1 MTTEYTVLLH
11 GNEAVWV
18 AMDAERAAT
27 IDRQHED
34 FTRACAER
42 GHRIT
47 SGKELRRATTSTL
60 VRIPEGQTRHVVTEG
75 PYSETVEQLGGFYV
89 IETEDPADL
98 VELVAGLVF
107 PGDGT
112 VELRPVVRDEDRAT
126 TPA

>member
-1 MTTEYTVLLH
+1 MTSEYTVLLH
-11 GNEAVWV
+11 GNEAMWV
-18 AMDAERAAT
+18 AMDDERAAT
-27 IDRQHED
+27 IDRQHEE
-34 FTRACAER
+34 FTAACAER

-47 SGKELRRATTSTL
+47 FGRELRRASTSTL
-60 VRIPEGQTRHVVTEG
+60 VRLPAGETRHVVTEG

-112 VELRPVVRDEDRAT
+112 VELRPVVRDEDRVAS
-126 TPA
+126 A